1 MKAGGLTVEN
11 GNPEGRYCPQAVWL
25 YSDGMYRWVYEKD
38 LFKSSF
44 ETNYVLRIVAL
55 VFVLSW
61 LLMMGALLGAG
72 ANRGNGMM
80 AFGIIT
86 AICLGGGLLTV
97 GIVRLARLSSA
108 RNRNGVELIAFEMN
122 DDGLRQI
129 HYDDVRKAEDAV
141 ERMLQTANAAQ
152 EEAPMKA
159 DGFGVT
165 LFRDVR
171 RMALHPKDEL
181 IDLTLKG
188 NYKCRVYVRPEDF
201 GFVRDYIRRR
211 VRESQ

>member
-1 MKAGGLTVEN
+1 MTTGGLSVES
-11 GNPEGRYCPQAVWL
+11 GNREGEYRPQAVWL
-25 YSDGMYRWVYEKD
+25 YSDGMYRWIYEKD
-38 LFKSSF
+38 LYRNRF
-44 ETNYVLRIVAL
+44 ETNYVLGVVAL

-61 LLMMGALLGAG
+61 LLMMGALLGVG
-72 ANRGNGMM
+72 ADSGNGMM

-97 GIVRLARLSSA
+97 GIVRRVHLSSA
-108 RNRNGVELIAFEMN
+108 RNRNGVEVIAFGMN

-129 HYDDVRKAEDAV
+129 HYDDARKAEDVV
-141 ERMLQTANAAQ
+141 ERMLLTASTT
-152 EEAPMKA
+152 EGEDPMKA
-159 DGFGVT
+159 GGFGVT

-171 RMALHPKDEL
+171 RMALHPKDDL

-201 GFVRDYIRRR
+201 DFIRDYIQRRIR
-211 VRESQ
+211 